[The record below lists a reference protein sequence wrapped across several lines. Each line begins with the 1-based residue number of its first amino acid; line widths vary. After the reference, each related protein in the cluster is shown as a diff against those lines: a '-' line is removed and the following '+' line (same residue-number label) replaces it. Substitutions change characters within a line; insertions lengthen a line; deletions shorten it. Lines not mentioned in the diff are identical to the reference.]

1 MEAAEA
7 TVAAVEAAVVSAAF
21 LERVRP
27 EIRYDDECSFGGDG
41 GSGGCG
47 SDGGGGCGTYVMANP
62 AAAAETGVEN
72 PSDPPPSACAG
83 CSTGARGTI
92 HTMSPCN
99 TPRPLRP

>member
-7 TVAAVEAAVVSAAF
+7 TVAAVEAAVVAVVSAAF

-47 SDGGGGCGTYVMANP
+47 SDGGGGCGA
-62 AAAAETGVEN
+62 
-72 PSDPPPSACAG
+72 
-83 CSTGARGTI
+83 
-92 HTMSPCN
+92 
-99 TPRPLRP
+99 